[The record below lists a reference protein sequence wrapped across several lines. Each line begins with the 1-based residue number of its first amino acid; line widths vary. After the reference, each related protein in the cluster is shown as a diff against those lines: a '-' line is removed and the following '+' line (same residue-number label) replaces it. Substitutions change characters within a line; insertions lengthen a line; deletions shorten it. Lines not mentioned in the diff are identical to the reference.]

1 MQQSFNETR
10 LSTDLNTLAD
20 ITDDTSSTLIH
31 SLDQDINDVVSSS
44 DVNES
49 QSMEIMIMIWKI
61 RLLPNEMKEPKET
74 MKLQNN

>member
-31 SLDQDINDVVSSS
+31 SLDQDINDVDSSS

-74 MKLQNN
+74 MK